1 MKDDRTKE
9 HRRNWVPALLQQSSE
24 RIAVDVVKRFLTE
37 HIRVIGLGA
46 GVIAAAVIR
55 EISKLPYKENLE
67 FITASTQIKIK
78 VEECNL
84 RIVDDA
90 RITELEIVFD
100 GANQIDKNR
109 NMINGVGGALLKE
122 KIMHSAAKNVIIMA
136 ESKKYVEFLNR
147 PVPIEVHPF
156 ARYIVRKKLE
166 ELGGQPKLRMLEGEY
181 VYVTENGNLILD
193 TLFTSIPD
201 VRKKEVE
208 LKTIPGVLEV
218 GLFSRHANVYY
229 KANEDGSFEKM
240 HH

>member
-1 MKDDRTKE
+1 MQDDRTKE
-9 HRRNWVPALLQQSSE
+9 HGTNCVPALFQQSSE
-24 RIAVDVVKRFLTE
+24 RIAVDVVKRFLTG
-37 HIRVIGLGA
+37 HIRVIGLGGGA
-46 GVIAAAVIR
+46 IAAAVIR

-67 FITASTQIKIK
+67 FITTSTQIKIK

-90 RITELEIVFD
+90 LITELEIVFD

-109 NMINGVGGALLKE
+109 NMIKGVGGALLKE
-122 KIMHSAAKNVIIMA
+122 KIMHSAAKKVIIMA

-166 ELGGQPKLRMLEGEY
+166 ELGGQPKLRMLDREY

-193 TLFTSIPD
+193 TAFTSIPD

-218 GLFSRHANVYY
+218 GLFTRHANVHY

-240 HH
+240 DH